1 MNGTSSGTDGA
12 QGQWHAFAEYV
23 RRALH
28 DAVKHIEPQADA
40 LEPIR
45 ARIPAWSGARDLG
58 AARRRRR
65 ARASPEV
72 RGSGPRRHR
81 S

>member
-1 MNGTSSGTDGA
+1 MVRMAT
-12 QGQWHAFAEYV
+12 QWHEFAEFV

-28 DAVKHIEPQADA
+28 DAADDIEPEEDG

-45 ARIPAWSGARDLG
+45 ARIPAWSGLRDRQ
-58 AARRRRR
+58 AARRRHRPGARR
-65 ARASPEV
+65 GARH
-72 RGSGPRRHR
+72 GGPGPQQNR